1 MKFARSIR
9 WLGSSAVK
17 SLTALSAIL
26 LTGPTAAR
34 AVDLTAIQAKVKEI
48 ISKGKI
54 GCQKDLDQYCSDVT
68 PGHGRLAFCLIAH
81 ADKRS
86 ATCEAA
92 LKAARS
98 DAEEILNTIDA
109 AIDACQPDIAAHCSS
124 TEPGEGR
131 IAQCLVDQR
140 AALSQNCGEVV
151 DVVGEIIFR
160 GRDGAVPGSEAPSA
174 PPATEAASSTEAQPA
189 AQPVP
194 TGEALVNEVETRVQ
208 AIIAKAKIGCQGDL
222 DKFCAHITPGEGR
235 LALCLVAHADKRSP
249 QCESALFEARSEA
262 ETIIKTVDIAVEA
275 CGPDI
280 VSLCSGTEPGE
291 GRIAQCLADQR
302 PALSA
307 NCGTVF
313 DVLSRVIYQ
322 PRNEPVTPESTA
334 AAAGP
339 EPAEVEKDSCQTLH
353 ASVTDWSQS
362 ATSQDA
368 RSLLKKRVAGFV
380 AKRGLTDYKSGGIS
394 VKCTANF
401 DLLIAGN
408 YTCTARSVVCWPG
421 KKE

>member
-1 MKFARSIR
+1 MKFVRSFR
-9 WLGSSAVK
+9 WLGSSTVK
-17 SLTALSAIL
+17 LLTGISAIL
-26 LTGPTAAR
+26 TAEPTAAR
-34 AVDLTAIQAKVKEI
+34 AVDLTAIQAKVQEI

-68 PGHGRLAFCLIAH
+68 PGQGRLAFCLIAH

-86 ATCEAA
+86 AACEAA
-92 LKAARS
+92 LEAARS

-109 AIDACQPDIAAHCSS
+109 AIEACQPDIAAHCGG

-151 DVVGEIIFR
+151 DVVGDIVFR
-160 GRDGAVPGSEAPSA
+160 GRDGATPGSEAPSA
-174 PPATEAASSTEAQPA
+174 APETVAAPSPEAEPVEPA
-189 AQPVP
+189 AP
-194 TGEALVNEVETRVQ
+194 TGEALVNEVDKRVQ
-208 AIIAKAKIGCQGDL
+208 SIIDKAKIGCQVDL
-222 DKFCAHITPGEGR
+222 DKFCAHVTPGEGR

-249 QCESALFEARSEA
+249 QCESALSEARSEA
-262 ETIIKTVDIAVEA
+262 ETIIRTVDAAVTA

-307 NCGTVF
+307 NCATVF

-322 PRNEPVTPESTA
+322 PRNEPVTPESA
-334 AAAGP
+334 AAADEP
-339 EPAEVEKDSCQTLH
+339 EPVQVEKDNCQTIQ
-353 ASVTDWSQS
+353 ASVTDWNQS

-368 RSLLKKRVAGFV
+368 RGLLKKRVASFV
-380 AKRGLTDYKSGGIS
+380 AKRGLTDYKSERVT
-394 VKCTANF
+394 VKCTENF
-401 DLLIAGN
+401 DLLVAGN
-408 YTCTARSVVCWPG
+408 YTCTARSVVCWTG